1 MDHRLSL
8 KNTRQYAL
16 SFQLTIYNF
25 YMKSKSTIYLC
36 PDWHENF
43 DKTKI
48 LKSQYAQV
56 CNWPTCICCF
66 WFLQVVK
73 VTKHISLFTITVD
86 SRMTGA
92 NKSST
97 FTSILKDYP

>member
-1 MDHRLSL
+1 MDHILSL

-25 YMKSKSTIYLC
+25 CMKPKSTIYLC

-56 CNWPTCICCF
+56 CNWPTCTCICRF

-73 VTKHISLFTITVD
+73 GHNTALYSQ
-86 SRMTGA
+86 SMAG
-92 NKSST
+92 
-97 FTSILKDYP
+97 

>member
-1 MDHRLSL
+1 MQKPSSGLAVGSASFLMFKQRCLFYLLYCSQNRIYFKLNCLVVWKMDHRLSL

-56 CNWPTCICCF
+56 YN
-66 WFLQVVK
+66 
-73 VTKHISLFTITVD
+73 
-86 SRMTGA
+86 
-92 NKSST
+92 
-97 FTSILKDYP
+97 